1 MEIKA
6 VLFDMDGVLVDSET
20 YYMEGTYN
28 WMKELGFQGTY
39 RDVCQIIGT
48 TMEVTYQM
56 IEKMM
61 NGQYTIE
68 QLTKV
73 NEQYFL
79 VDHPMQYRQIMNPDL
94 MDLLN
99 EIKARGYRCAV
110 CSSSPKE
117 TIDQALRECGITFYF
132 DYVVSGEQFTQSKP
146 HPEIYLHAADMLDV
160 EVEQCLV
167 IEDSS
172 MGIEAGKNAK
182 MKTIGILD
190 RRFGLRQSHA
200 DVLVERLSEVLE
212 CVKYL

>member
-20 YYMEGTYN
+20 YYMEGTYK
-28 WMKELGFQGTY
+28 WMKELGFKGTY
-39 RDVCQIIGT
+39 RDVCQVIGT

-56 IEKMM
+56 IEKMLDS
-61 NGQYTIE
+61 QYTIE

-79 VDHPMQYRQIMNPDL
+79 VDHPMQYKQIMNPDL

-99 EIKARGYRCAV
+99 EIKSRGYRCAV

-117 TIDQALRECGITFYF
+117 TIDQALSECGITSYF

-146 HPEIYLHAADMLDV
+146 HPEIYLHASEILNV
-160 EVEQCLV
+160 EVDQCLV

-172 MGIEAGKNAK
+172 MGIEAGKNAG

-190 RRFGLRQSHA
+190 RRFGLKQAHA

>member
-20 YYMEGTYN
+20 YYMEGTYS
-28 WMKELGFQGTY
+28 WMKDLGFTGTY
-39 RDVCQIIGT
+39 QDVCQIIGT

-56 IEKMM
+56 IEKMLH
-61 NGQYTIE
+61 GQYTIE
-68 QLTKV
+68 QLTQV

-79 VDHPMQYRQIMNPDL
+79 VDHPMQYREIMNPDL
-94 MDLLN
+94 LDLLN
-99 EIKARGYRCAV
+99 EIKSRGYKCAV

-117 TIDQALRECGITFYF
+117 TIDQALRECGITSFF

-146 HPEIYLHAADMLDV
+146 HPEIYLHAAEMLNVQVD
-160 EVEQCLV
+160 QCLV
-167 IEDSS
+167 IEDST
-172 MGIEAGKNAK
+172 MGIEAGKNAA

-190 RRFGLRQSHA
+190 RRFGLKQAHA

-212 CVKYL
+212 CAKYL